1 MIQPIPLS
9 VVSGYRP
16 QAKDTSVETDKL
28 TFHLL
33 RQRTP
38 GERLKM
44 AASLTKS
51 ARKLSLCSLSQ
62 QFAHLSPTQFA
73 QKIARAWLQDHCPAN
88 YIPTVKSQMWIQDS
102 VQLAVKLHPIF
113 TALSIPYYI
122 TGGIAAIAYGEP
134 RTTQDLDLVIGISPT
149 DIDRLTDALSE
160 CGFSVPNVVK
170 LGRMRTLKI
179 TDMESI
185 SRADFLITGTEEFDR
200 LKFERRPVIEFENTR
215 LYFASPEDVI
225 LSKIRWKQSSGSEK
239 QWRDVLAVLK
249 VQGEQLDFD
258 YLWEWAENLGLTLD
272 LDRAFTEA
280 GLFGFLSSVVP

>member
-9 VVSGYRP
+9 AVSGYRS
-16 QAKDTSVETDKL
+16 QAEDTSIETDKL

-38 GERLKM
+38 GDRLKM

-73 QKIARAWLQDHCPAN
+73 QKIARAWLQDHCPVN
-88 YIPTVKSQMWIQDS
+88 YTPTVKSQMWIQDS

-113 TALSIPYYI
+113 TALFIPYYI

-149 DIDRLTDALSE
+149 DIDRLTDTLSE
-160 CGFSVPNVVK
+160 CGFSVPSVVK
-170 LGRMRTLKI
+170 LGRMRTLQI

-185 SRADFLITGTEEFDR
+185 SRADLLITGTEEFDR
-200 LKFERRPVIEFENTR
+200 LKFERRRVIEFEDTM

-225 LSKIRWKQSSGSEK
+225 LSKLRWRQGSGSDK

-258 YLWEWAENLGLTLD
+258 YLWEWAENFGLTLD

-280 GLFGFLSSVVP
+280 GLFGF

>member
-1 MIQPIPLS
+1 
-9 VVSGYRP
+9 
-16 QAKDTSVETDKL
+16 
-28 TFHLL
+28 
-33 RQRTP
+33 
-38 GERLKM
+38 M

-73 QKIARAWLQDHCPAN
+73 QKIARAWLQEHCPAN
-88 YIPTVKSQMWIQDS
+88 YIPTIKSEMWIQDS
-102 VQLAVKLHPIF
+102 AQLAVKLHPIF

-160 CGFSVPNVVK
+160 CSFSVPSVVK
-170 LGRMRTLKI
+170 LGRMKILQI

-185 SRADFLITGTEEFDR
+185 SRADLLITGTEEFDR
-200 LKFERRPVIEFENTR
+200 LKFDRRRVIEFEDTR

-225 LSKIRWKQSSGSEK
+225 LSKLRWRKSSGSEK
-239 QWRDVLAVLK
+239 QWRDVLGVLK

-280 GLFGFLSSVVP
+280 GLFGF